1 MLRRIWKQVI
11 SLGVAHEEGE
21 WVAILSDVEMNVP
34 LKFSENATKLNLA
47 YVEGKGWA
55 SIADGV
61 MIGSDP

>member
-21 WVAILSDVEMNVP
+21 WVAILSDVEMNVQ

-47 YVEGKGWA
+47 YVECKEWA
-55 SIADGV
+55 
-61 MIGSDP
+61 